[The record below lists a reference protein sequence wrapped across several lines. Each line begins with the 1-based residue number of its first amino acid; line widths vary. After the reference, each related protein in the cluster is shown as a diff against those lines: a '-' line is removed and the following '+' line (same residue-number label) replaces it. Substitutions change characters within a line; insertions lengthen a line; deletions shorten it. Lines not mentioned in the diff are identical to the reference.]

1 MFVHITSLGSQERNL
16 GELLEGK
23 GPTLKTNSR
32 RAVTARQNDK
42 RDVTQ
47 KPQVV

>member
-1 MFVHITSLGSQERNL
+1 MFVHITTLSFEERIL

-23 GPTLKTNSR
+23 DPILKTNSR
-32 RAVTARQNDK
+32 RAVTARQKDK